1 MNPIKNKE
9 IKIKNKDK
17 NKNTKT
23 KNINPT
29 KKIYDYVVDKISDC
43 NCKCHTQVWCEECYG
58 DFDLFEDLY
67 K

>member
-1 MNPIKNKE
+1 MNTVENNE
-9 IKIKNKDK
+9 TKIKSKDK

-23 KNINPT
+23 KNINPP
-29 KKIYDYVVDKISDC
+29 KNKVIQY
-43 NCKCHTQVWCEECYG
+43 NCTCHTTVWCEECYG